1 MDVLLDIA
9 SFPFLALFL
18 AGLLFLHIGL
28 RGKASLTSLLSIT
41 MLLVWMLSA
50 HTVFHCFSDSVHPV
64 GVLRMED
71 YSPHPVFDAVV
82 NIIGFVL
89 VLVFFVS
96 FFLATISVSATR
108 APPPLPGLLGRVVN
122 GMSTKVLWV
131 LAAASAMLSLVGA
144 ICYRHIYATGYHE
157 AFEVPSAIFALS
169 TLAGAVL
176 IIGIAIRRRFMQSAR
191 S

>member
-41 MLLVWMLSA
+41 MSLVWMLSA
-50 HTVFHCFSDSVHPV
+50 HTVFHRFSDSVHPV
-64 GVLRMED
+64 GALRMED

-96 FFLATISVSATR
+96 FFLATISVAATR
-108 APPPLPGLLGRVVN
+108 APRPLPGLLARWTDGI
-122 GMSTKVLWV
+122 STKALWL
-131 LAAASAMLSLVGA
+131 LAAAFAALSLVGA
-144 ICYRHIYATGYHE
+144 IGYDHIAATGYHE
-157 AFEVPSAIFALS
+157 AFAVPLALFALS

>member
-1 MDVLLDIA
+1 MDVLFNITSIA
-9 SFPFLALFL
+9 FLALFL
-18 AGLLFLHIGL
+18 ASVLFLHIGL
-28 RGKASLTSLLSIT
+28 RGKASLASLLSIT

-50 HTVFHCFSDSVHPV
+50 HTVFHWFSDSVHPV

-71 YSPHPVFDAVV
+71 YSPHPAFDTVVGAV
-82 NIIGFVL
+82 GFSL

-108 APPPLPGLLGRVVN
+108 VPRPLPGLLARWTDGI
-122 GMSTKVLWV
+122 STRALWL
-131 LAAASAMLSLVGA
+131 LAAASAALSLVGA

-157 AFEVPSAIFALS
+157 AFEVPSALFALS

-191 S
+191 